1 MISRSASP
9 RAFLLYSSLSLR
21 GDTGGNYSRIE
32 ADAGARTVQWPPS
45 RHMMKARGGLDV
57 VMGARGGVTVS
68 VGLIVIVSLIS
79 TLILTWAMISESTIN
94 ARLIA
99 FDKTQRIL
107 FFVFHRKDF
116 VNWQCLHYDIIAHV
130 ERPVASFWR
139 RSDRIV
145 SVA

>member
-1 MISRSASP
+1 MISH
-9 RAFLLYSSLSLR
+9 LLHNH
-21 GDTGGNYSRIE
+21 GIAE
-32 ADAGARTVQWPPS
+32 F
-45 RHMMKARGGLDV
+45 
-57 VMGARGGVTVS
+57 VS
-68 VGLIVIVSLIS
+68 VSRDLRQLQPNRGSCWFQNASTPSKRSYDDDRRWVECCIGASRRVTDSVRIVVIVSLIS

-116 VNWQCLHYDIIAHV
+116 VNWLCLHYDIIAHV

>member
-1 MISRSASP
+1 MINRGGRDVDIREEEELQQVAASVG
-9 RAFLLYSSLSLR
+9 LVSLSLS
-21 GDTGGNYSRIE
+21 NFN
-32 ADAGARTVQWPPS
+32 AF
-45 RHMMKARGGLDV
+45 
-57 VMGARGGVTVS
+57 
-68 VGLIVIVSLIS
+68 
-79 TLILTWAMISESTIN
+79 ILTWAMISESTIN

-116 VNWQCLHYDIIAHV
+116 VNWLCLHYDIIAHV

-139 RSDRIV
+139 RSDRSV